1 MIIHARILYELCN
14 EIVLPLKM
22 LFETS
27 YKLNQLPVDW
37 KSGYITAIFKK
48 GSKSDPSNYR
58 PISLTSVFC
67 KIMESIIRDQTVEF
81 FAIIIISV
89 ITSSGLLKVDL
100 PHYSYFALWT
110 NGPHSWIREHK

>member
-1 MIIHARILYELCN
+1 
-14 EIVLPLKM
+14 M

-58 PISLTSVFC
+58 PISLTSVIC
-67 KIMESIIRDQTVEF
+67 KIMESIIRDQIVEF
-81 FAIIIISV
+81 FSNNNYFSNNQFGFIKGRSTALHAV
-89 ITSSGLLKVDL
+89 TL
-100 PHYSYFALWT
+100 HY
-110 NGPHSWIREHK
+110 G